1 MGNVRRQ
8 LFAGLVLLVALL
20 FGPGVTRA
28 TPACRF
34 QLGFATLAALIPTEV
49 GACLDGEAHNP
60 ANGDA
65 LRHTTKGLLV
75 WRKADN
81 FTAFTSGYRSSIN
94 GPYGLQERLNTQ
106 RFSWESDAGTAG
118 LQVLYIRSIAIDAP
132 VAGAMVSSPVEVR
145 GRVAVTPFEATLG
158 YRIYDHNGRL
168 VGRGPLMV
176 NGEMGKPGTFR
187 AALPF
192 ADGAGGLGTI
202 EILDLSPKDGSV
214 LAGVSVGVR
223 LG

>member
-20 FGPGVTRA
+20 SVPGVTQA
-28 TPACRF
+28 APACRY
-34 QLGFATLAALIPTEV
+34 QLGFAVLAGLIPAQV
-49 GACLDGEAHNP
+49 GTCLDSEAHNP

-65 LRHTTKGLLV
+65 LQHTTKGLLV

-81 FTAFTSGYRSSIN
+81 LTAFTDGYQSWIN

-106 RFSWESDAGTAG
+106 RFSWESDAGAAG
-118 LQVLYIRSIAIDAP
+118 LPIVYVRAIAIAAP
-132 VAGAMVSSPVEVR
+132 VAGAIVSSPVEVR
-145 GRVAVTPFEATLG
+145 GRVAVTPFEATLA

-176 NGEMGKPGTFR
+176 NGELGKPGTFR

-192 ADGAGGLGTI
+192 ADGAGLPGRI

-214 LAGVSVGVR
+214 LANVSVEVR